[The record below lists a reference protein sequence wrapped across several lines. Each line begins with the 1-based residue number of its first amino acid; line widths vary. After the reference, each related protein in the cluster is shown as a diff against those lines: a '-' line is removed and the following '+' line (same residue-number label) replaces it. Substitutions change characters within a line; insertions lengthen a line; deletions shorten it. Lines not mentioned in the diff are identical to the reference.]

1 MALQRHDKQVFVGD
15 MATAVT
21 EVEVL
26 PQCEY
31 QSVMAYPHQLKTY
44 WGHKEVV
51 WAHIYPSGD
60 TGTHLVSQTF
70 ATKILDMYS
79 KVYNE
84 SSHRQDGVDLCPVR
98 HVRHI

>member
-1 MALQRHDKQVFVGD
+1 MLSLLLQRHDKQVFVGD

-44 WGHKEVV
+44 WGHKEV
-51 WAHIYPSGD
+51 G
-60 TGTHLVSQTF
+60 
-70 ATKILDMYS
+70 
-79 KVYNE
+79 
-84 SSHRQDGVDLCPVR
+84 
-98 HVRHI
+98 